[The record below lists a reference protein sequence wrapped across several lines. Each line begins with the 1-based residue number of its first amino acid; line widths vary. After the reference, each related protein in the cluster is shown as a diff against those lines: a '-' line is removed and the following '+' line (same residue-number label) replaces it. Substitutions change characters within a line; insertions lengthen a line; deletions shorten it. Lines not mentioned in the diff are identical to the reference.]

1 MAPKN
6 KHTSVSLLVVGVQ
19 AVLEVEEAEEYPSS
33 SLALA
38 SFSWVTVCSISC
50 RDQNQYYILFVSLF
64 AMMTEHVSQYCIG
77 YFPVLYYKLKLHLT
91 PLTSYCSTDYLPQES
106 IPADPLPVHVHLQH
120 PSHVMYARWKQR

>member
-1 MAPKN
+1 MRFLHLLLQAVNTIVHCIFTQPGKSHLVQLC

-50 RDQNQYYILFVSLF
+50 RDQNQYYIIFVSLF
-64 AMMTEHVSQYCIG
+64 AMMTEHFSQYCIG

-91 PLTSYCSTDYLPQES
+91 PLTSYCSTDYLPQ
-106 IPADPLPVHVHLQH
+106 
-120 PSHVMYARWKQR
+120 